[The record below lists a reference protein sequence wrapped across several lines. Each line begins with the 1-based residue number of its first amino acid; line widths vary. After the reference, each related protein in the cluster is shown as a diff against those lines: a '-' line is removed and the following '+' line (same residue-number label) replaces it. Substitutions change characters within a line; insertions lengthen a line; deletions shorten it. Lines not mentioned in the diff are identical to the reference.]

1 MSKNIQKKLTFDD
14 VLLVPRK
21 STVLPKEVDCSTM
34 LTKNISL
41 EIPIM
46 SAAMDTVTESDMAIA
61 LARQGGIGVIHKNL
75 SIDQQALMVD
85 KVKRYESGMIRNPIT
100 LDKNKTIR
108 EARQLMEQ
116 YSIGGL
122 PVLSGDKLVGII
134 TKRDIRFE
142 ANLDTLV
149 KDRMTSENLI
159 TVTSDTSNDEAK
171 KILQKY
177 RIERLLVVDK
187 NNKLDGLITV
197 KDLTKKEEFP
207 FSTKDKNG
215 RLRVAAALSVRDDW
229 QDRID
234 ALVKVGVDAVV
245 MDTAH
250 GHSQFVLDLVK
261 KIKNK
266 FPNLDLIAGNVATP
280 EATQDLISA
289 GADCVK
295 VGIGAGSSCTTRIVA
310 GVGMPQLSSII
321 DCAEVGIKNNIPI
334 IADGGIRYS
343 GDIAK
348 SLAGGA
354 SVVMLGGML
363 AGMDESPGETI
374 VYEGRRYKSYR
385 GMGSLAAMKEGGGER
400 YFQQEKDE
408 LKLVPEG
415 IEGMVPFRGPVNN
428 TIFQL
433 IGGLKSSMGYCG
445 AKNIKSFQK
454 NKKFI
459 EISSA
464 GVKESHPH
472 EVSIIKEAPN
482 YQGHDNTNFMRM
494 TFFYS
499 SR

>member
-1 MSKNIQKKLTFDD
+1 MSNNIEKKLTFDD

-21 STVLPKEVDCSTM
+21 SSVLPKEVDCATK

-41 EIPIM
+41 NIPIM

-75 SIDQQALMVD
+75 SIEDQVLMVD

-100 LDKNKTIR
+100 LDDQKTVR
-108 EARQLMEQ
+108 DAKQLMDQ

-122 PVLSGDKLVGII
+122 PVLSKGKLVGII

-142 ANLDTLV
+142 SNLNTLV
-149 KDRMTSENLI
+149 KDRMTSKNLI
-159 TVTSDTSNDEAK
+159 TVNSDTSNEDAK
-171 KILQKY
+171 KILQKH

-187 NNKLDGLITV
+187 QNNLDGLITV

-207 FSTKDKNG
+207 LSTKDKNG
-215 RLRVAAALSVRDDW
+215 RLRVAAAISVREDW
-229 QDRID
+229 KDRIK
-234 ALVKVGVDAVV
+234 ALIKVGVDAIVI
-245 MDTAH
+245 DTAH
-250 GHSQFVLDLVK
+250 GHSQFVLNLVK
-261 KIKNK
+261 KIKK
-266 FPNLDLIAGNVATP
+266 EFPSIDLIAGNVATA
-280 EATQDLISA
+280 EATEDLIKS

-295 VGIGAGSSCTTRIVA
+295 IGIGAGSSCTTRIIA
-310 GVGMPQLSSII
+310 GVGVPQLSAVM
-321 DCAEVGIKNNIPI
+321 DCAQVGIKHNTPI

-348 SLAGGA
+348 SLAAGA
-354 SVVMLGGML
+354 NVVMLGGML

-445 AKNIKSFQK
+445 AKDLKSFFK
-454 NKKFI
+454 HKKFI
-459 EISSA
+459 EISAA
-464 GVKESHPH
+464 GIKESHPH

-482 YQGHDNTNFMRM
+482 YQGHDK
-494 TFFYS
+494 
-499 SR
+499 

>member
-1 MSKNIQKKLTFDD
+1 MNYKKGLTFDD
-14 VLLVPRK
+14 VLLEPLHSSILPRDVKIK
-21 STVLPKEVDCSTM
+21 SR
-34 LTKNISL
+34 LTSSINL
-41 EIPIM
+41 NMPII
-46 SAAMDTVTESDMAIA
+46 SAAMDTVTESEMAIA

-75 SIDQQALMVD
+75 SIEEQALMVD
-85 KVKRYESGMIRNPIT
+85 KVKRYESGMIQNPIT
-100 LDKNKTIR
+100 LDQSKSVG
-108 EARQLMEQ
+108 EAKQLMDQ

-122 PVLSGDKLVGII
+122 PVLAKGKLVGII

-142 ANLDTLV
+142 SDLTVLV
-149 KDRMTSENLI
+149 KDRMTAKNLV
-159 TVTSDTSNDEAK
+159 TVKSDTTNEEAK
-171 KILQKY
+171 TILQKH
-177 RIERLLVVDK
+177 RIERLLVVDEK
-187 NNKLDGLITV
+187 DNLAGLITV

-207 FSTKDKNG
+207 NSSKDKNG
-215 RLRVAAALSVRDDW
+215 RLRVAAAVSVRDDW
-229 QDRID
+229 SDRIS
-234 ALVKVGVDAVV
+234 ALSSVGVDAVV
-245 MDTAH
+245 VDTAH
-250 GHSQFVLDLVK
+250 GHSEYVLELVK
-261 KIKNK
+261 KIKK
-266 FPNLDLIAGNVATP
+266 AFPKLDLIAGNVATAK
-280 EATQDLISA
+280 ATEDLIKA

-310 GVGMPQLSSII
+310 GIGVPQLSAVI
-321 DCAEVGIKNNIPI
+321 DCAKVGLKHNIPI

-348 SLAGGA
+348 SLAAGA

-445 AKNIKSFQK
+445 AKDLSSLYK

-459 EISSA
+459 QISAAA
-464 GVKESHPH
+464 GRESHPH

-482 YQGHDNTNFMRM
+482 YQGHDK
-494 TFFYS
+494 
-499 SR
+499 

>member
-1 MSKNIQKKLTFDD
+1 
-14 VLLVPRK
+14 
-21 STVLPKEVDCSTM
+21 
-34 LTKNISL
+34 
-41 EIPIM
+41 M

-75 SIDQQALMVD
+75 SIEDQALMVD

-100 LDKNKTIR
+100 LDDKKTVR
-108 EARQLMEQ
+108 DAKQLMDQ

-122 PVLSGDKLVGII
+122 PVLSKGKLVGII

-142 ANLDTLV
+142 SNLDTLV
-149 KDRMTSENLI
+149 KDRMTSKDLI
-159 TVTSDTSNDEAK
+159 TVNSDTSIEDAK
-171 KILQKY
+171 KILQKH

-187 NNKLDGLITV
+187 QNNLDGLITV

-207 FSTKDKNG
+207 LSTKDKNG
-215 RLRVAAALSVRDDW
+215 RLRVAAAISVREDW
-229 QDRID
+229 RDRIK
-234 ALVKVGVDAVV
+234 ALVKVDVDAIVV
-245 MDTAH
+245 DTAH

-261 KIKNK
+261 KIKK
-266 FPNLDLIAGNVATP
+266 EFPEVDLIAGNVSTA
-280 EATQDLISA
+280 EATEDLIKS

-295 VGIGAGSSCTTRIVA
+295 IGIGAGSSCTTRIIA
-310 GVGMPQLSSII
+310 GVGVPQLSAVM
-321 DCAEVGIKNNIPI
+321 DCAQVGLNQNTPI

-348 SLAGGA
+348 SLAAGA
-354 SVVMLGGML
+354 NVVMLGGML

-445 AKNIKSFQK
+445 AKDLKSFFK
-454 NKKFI
+454 HKKFI
-459 EISSA
+459 EISAA
-464 GVKESHPH
+464 GMKESHPH

-482 YQGHDNTNFMRM
+482 YQGHDK
-494 TFFYS
+494 
-499 SR
+499 

>member
-1 MSKNIQKKLTFDD
+1 MSNNIEKKLTFDD

-21 STVLPKEVDCSTM
+21 SSILPKEVDCSTQ
-34 LTKNISL
+34 LTKKISL
-41 EIPIM
+41 NIPVM

-75 SIDQQALMVD
+75 SIEKQSLMVD

-100 LDKNKTIR
+100 LDENKTVR
-108 EARQLMEQ
+108 DAKQLMEQ

-122 PVLSGDKLVGII
+122 PVLSNNKLVGII

-142 ANLDTLV
+142 SNLNTLV
-149 KDRMTSENLI
+149 KDRMTSKNLI
-159 TVTSDTSNDEAK
+159 TVSSIESNDQAK
-171 KILQKY
+171 EILQKH
-177 RIERLLVVDK
+177 RIERLLVVDE
-187 NNKLDGLITV
+187 NNNLDGLITV

-207 FSTKDKNG
+207 YSTKDKNG
-215 RLRVAAALSVRDDW
+215 RLRVAAAISVRDDW
-229 QDRID
+229 KQRIS
-234 ALVKVGVDAVV
+234 ALVEVGVDAIVV
-245 MDTAH
+245 DTAH
-250 GHSQFVLDLVK
+250 GHSQFVLDLVSE
-261 KIKNK
+261 IKNE

-280 EATQDLISA
+280 EATEDLIKS

-295 VGIGAGSSCTTRIVA
+295 IGIGAGSSCTTRIIA
-310 GVGMPQLSSII
+310 GVGVPQLSAVI
-321 DCAEVGIKNNIPI
+321 DCAEIGFKYDIPI

-343 GDIAK
+343 GDVAK
-348 SLAGGA
+348 SLAAGA
-354 SVVMLGGML
+354 NVVMLGGML

-428 TIFQL
+428 AIFQL

-445 AKNIKSFQK
+445 AKNLKSFHK
-454 NKKFI
+454 NKKFV

-482 YQGHDNTNFMRM
+482 YQGHDK
-494 TFFYS
+494 
-499 SR
+499 

>member
-1 MSKNIQKKLTFDD
+1 MSNNIEKKLTFDD

-21 STVLPKEVDCSTM
+21 SSVLPKEVDCATK

-41 EIPIM
+41 NIPIM

-75 SIDQQALMVD
+75 SIEDQALMVD

-100 LDKNKTIR
+100 LDDKKTVR
-108 EARQLMEQ
+108 DAKQLMDQ

-122 PVLSGDKLVGII
+122 PVLSKEKLVGII

-142 ANLDTLV
+142 SNLDTLV
-149 KDRMTSENLI
+149 KDRMTSKDLI
-159 TVTSDTSNDEAK
+159 TVNSDTSNEDAK
-171 KILQKY
+171 KILQKH

-187 NNKLDGLITV
+187 HNNLDGLITV

-207 FSTKDKNG
+207 LSTKDENG
-215 RLRVAAALSVRDDW
+215 RLRVAAAISVREDW
-229 QDRID
+229 RDRIK
-234 ALVKVGVDAVV
+234 ALVKVGVDAIVV
-245 MDTAH
+245 DTAH

-261 KIKNK
+261 KIKK
-266 FPNLDLIAGNVATP
+266 EFPEVDLIAGNVSTAQAT
-280 EATQDLISA
+280 EDLIKS

-295 VGIGAGSSCTTRIVA
+295 IGIGAGSSCTTRIIA
-310 GVGMPQLSSII
+310 GVGVPQLSAVM
-321 DCAEVGIKNNIPI
+321 DCAQVGLKHNTPI

-348 SLAGGA
+348 SLAAGA
-354 SVVMLGGML
+354 NVVMLGGML

-433 IGGLKSSMGYCG
+433 IGGLKSSMAYCG
-445 AKNIKSFQK
+445 AKDLKSFFK
-454 NKKFI
+454 HKKFI
-459 EISSA
+459 EISAA
-464 GVKESHPH
+464 GIKESHPH

-482 YQGHDNTNFMRM
+482 YQGHDK
-494 TFFYS
+494 
-499 SR
+499 

>member
-1 MSKNIQKKLTFDD
+1 MSNNVEKKLTFDD
-14 VLLVPRK
+14 VLLVPRR
-21 STVLPKEVDCSTM
+21 SSVLPKEVDCSTN
-34 LTKNISL
+34 LTKNITL
-41 EIPIM
+41 NIPVM
-46 SAAMDTVTESDMAIA
+46 SAAMDTVTESEMAIA

-75 SIDQQALMVD
+75 SIEDQALMVD

-100 LDKNKTIR
+100 LDEEKTVR
-108 EARQLMEQ
+108 DAKQLMEQ

-122 PVLSGDKLVGII
+122 PVLSKGKLVGII

-142 ANLDTLV
+142 SDLNTLV
-149 KDRMTSENLI
+149 KNRMTSKNLI
-159 TVTSDTSNDEAK
+159 TVDSDTSNEDAK
-171 KILQKY
+171 KILQKH

-187 NNKLDGLITV
+187 KNNLDGLITV

-215 RLRVAAALSVRDDW
+215 RLRVAAAISVREDW
-229 QDRID
+229 QERIK
-234 ALVKVGVDAVV
+234 ALVNVGVDAIVV
-245 MDTAH
+245 DTAH
-250 GHSQFVLDLVK
+250 GHSEFVLKLVK
-261 KIKNK
+261 EVKKE

-280 EATQDLISA
+280 EATEDLIKA

-295 VGIGAGSSCTTRIVA
+295 IGIGAGSSCTTRIIA
-310 GVGMPQLSSII
+310 GVGVPQLSAVM
-321 DCAEVGIKNNIPI
+321 DCAQVGIKNKIPI

-348 SLAGGA
+348 SLAAGA
-354 SVVMLGGML
+354 NVVMLGGML

-445 AKNIKSFQK
+445 ARDLKSLYE

-482 YQGHDNTNFMRM
+482 YQGHDK
-494 TFFYS
+494 
-499 SR
+499 

>member
-1 MSKNIQKKLTFDD
+1 MSNNVEKKLTFDD

-21 STVLPKEVDCSTM
+21 SSVLPKEVDCSTK
-34 LTKNISL
+34 LTKNITL
-41 EIPIM
+41 NIPIM
-46 SAAMDTVTESDMAIA
+46 SAAMDTVTESAMAIA
-61 LARQGGIGVIHKNL
+61 LSRQGGIGVIHKNL
-75 SIDQQALMVD
+75 TIEDQALMVD

-100 LDKNKTIR
+100 LDEGKTVR
-108 EARQLMEQ
+108 DAKQLMEQ

-122 PVLSGDKLVGII
+122 PVLSNGKLVGII

-142 ANLDTLV
+142 SDLETLV

-159 TVTSDTSNDEAK
+159 TVSSDTSNEDAK
-171 KILQKY
+171 KILQEH

-187 NNKLDGLITV
+187 HNNLDGLITV

-215 RLRVAAALSVRDDW
+215 RVRGAAAISVRDDW
-229 QDRID
+229 KDRIQ
-234 ALVKVGVDAVV
+234 ALANVGVDAIVV
-245 MDTAH
+245 DTAH
-250 GHSQFVLDLVK
+250 GHSEFVLELVK
-261 KIKNK
+261 KVKK
-266 FPNLDLIAGNVATP
+266 EFPVLDLIAGNVATA
-280 EATQDLISA
+280 EATEDLIKA

-295 VGIGAGSSCTTRIVA
+295 IGIGAGSSCTTRIIA
-310 GVGMPQLSSII
+310 GVGVPQLSAVM
-321 DCAEVGIKNNIPI
+321 DCAKIGMKHKIPI

-348 SLAGGA
+348 SLAAGA
-354 SVVMLGGML
+354 NVVMLGGML

-433 IGGLKSSMGYCG
+433 VGGLKSSMGYCG
-445 AKNIKSFQK
+445 AKDLSAFYK

-482 YQGHDNTNFMRM
+482 YQGHDK
-494 TFFYS
+494 
-499 SR
+499 

>member
-1 MSKNIQKKLTFDD
+1 MSNNVEKKLTFDD
-14 VLLVPRK
+14 VLLVPRR
-21 STVLPKEVDCSTM
+21 SSVLPKEVDCSTD
-34 LTKNISL
+34 LTKNITL
-41 EIPIM
+41 NIPVM
-46 SAAMDTVTESDMAIA
+46 SAAMDTVTESEMAIA

-75 SIDQQALMVD
+75 SIEDQALMVD

-100 LDKNKTIR
+100 LDEEKTIR
-108 EARQLMEQ
+108 DAKQLMEQ

-122 PVLSGDKLVGII
+122 PVLSKGKLVGII

-142 ANLDTLV
+142 SDLNTLV
-149 KDRMTSENLI
+149 KNRMTSKNLI
-159 TVTSDTSNDEAK
+159 TVDSDTSNEDAK
-171 KILQKY
+171 KILQKH

-187 NNKLDGLITV
+187 KNNLDGLITV

-215 RLRVAAALSVRDDW
+215 RLRVAAAISVREDW
-229 QDRID
+229 QERIK
-234 ALVKVGVDAVV
+234 ALVNVGVDAIVV
-245 MDTAH
+245 DTAH
-250 GHSQFVLDLVK
+250 GHSEFVLKLVK
-261 KIKNK
+261 EVKKE

-280 EATQDLISA
+280 EATEDLIKA

-295 VGIGAGSSCTTRIVA
+295 IGIGAGSSCTTRIIA
-310 GVGMPQLSSII
+310 GVGVPQLSAVM
-321 DCAEVGIKNNIPI
+321 DCAQVGIKNKIPI

-348 SLAGGA
+348 SLAAGA
-354 SVVMLGGML
+354 NVVMLGGML

-445 AKNIKSFQK
+445 AKDLKSLYE

-482 YQGHDNTNFMRM
+482 YQGHDK
-494 TFFYS
+494 
-499 SR
+499 

>member
-1 MSKNIQKKLTFDD
+1 MSNNVEKKLTFDD

-21 STVLPKEVDCSTM
+21 SSVLPKEVDCSTK
-34 LTKNISL
+34 LTKNITL
-41 EIPIM
+41 NIPIM
-46 SAAMDTVTESDMAIA
+46 SAAMDTVTESAMAIA
-61 LARQGGIGVIHKNL
+61 LSRQGGIGVIHKNL
-75 SIDQQALMVD
+75 TIEDQALMVD

-100 LDKNKTIR
+100 LDEGKTVR
-108 EARQLMEQ
+108 DAKQLMEQ

-122 PVLSGDKLVGII
+122 PVLSNGKLVGII

-142 ANLDTLV
+142 SDLETLV

-159 TVTSDTSNDEAK
+159 TVNSDTSNEDAK
-171 KILQKY
+171 KILQEH

-187 NNKLDGLITV
+187 HNNLDGLITV

-215 RLRVAAALSVRDDW
+215 RLRVAAAISVREDW
-229 QDRID
+229 KDRIQ
-234 ALVKVGVDAVV
+234 ALANVGVDAIVV
-245 MDTAH
+245 DTAH
-250 GHSQFVLDLVK
+250 GHSEFVLELVK
-261 KIKNK
+261 KVKK
-266 FPNLDLIAGNVATP
+266 EFPVLDLIAGNVATA
-280 EATQDLISA
+280 EATEDLIKA

-295 VGIGAGSSCTTRIVA
+295 IGIGAGSSCTTRIIA
-310 GVGMPQLSSII
+310 GVGVPQLSAVM
-321 DCAEVGIKNNIPI
+321 DCAKIGMKHKIPI

-348 SLAGGA
+348 SLAAGA
-354 SVVMLGGML
+354 NVVMLGGML

-433 IGGLKSSMGYCG
+433 VGGLKSSMGYCG
-445 AKNIKSFQK
+445 AKDLSAFYK

-482 YQGHDNTNFMRM
+482 YQGHDK
-494 TFFYS
+494 
-499 SR
+499 

>member
-1 MSKNIQKKLTFDD
+1 MSNNIEKKLTFDD

-21 STVLPKEVDCSTM
+21 SSVLPKEVDCATK

-41 EIPIM
+41 NIPIM

-75 SIDQQALMVD
+75 SIEDQVLMVD

-100 LDKNKTIR
+100 LDDQKTVR
-108 EARQLMEQ
+108 DAKQLMDQ

-122 PVLSGDKLVGII
+122 PVLSKGKLVGII

-142 ANLDTLV
+142 SNLNTLV
-149 KDRMTSENLI
+149 KDRMTSKNLI
-159 TVTSDTSNDEAK
+159 TVNSDTSNEDAK
-171 KILQKY
+171 KILQKH

-187 NNKLDGLITV
+187 QNNLDGLITV

-207 FSTKDKNG
+207 LSTKDKNG
-215 RLRVAAALSVRDDW
+215 RLRVAAAISVREDW
-229 QDRID
+229 KDRIK
-234 ALVKVGVDAVV
+234 ALIKVGVDAIVI
-245 MDTAH
+245 DTAH
-250 GHSQFVLDLVK
+250 GHSQFVLNLVK
-261 KIKNK
+261 KIKK
-266 FPNLDLIAGNVATP
+266 EFPSIDLIAGNVSTA
-280 EATQDLISA
+280 EATEDLIKS

-295 VGIGAGSSCTTRIVA
+295 IGIGAGSSCTTRIIA
-310 GVGMPQLSSII
+310 GVGVPQLSAVM
-321 DCAEVGIKNNIPI
+321 DCAQVGIKHNTPI

-348 SLAGGA
+348 SLAAGA
-354 SVVMLGGML
+354 NVVMLGGML

-445 AKNIKSFQK
+445 AKDLKSFFK
-454 NKKFI
+454 HKKFI
-459 EISSA
+459 EISAA
-464 GVKESHPH
+464 GIKESHPH

-482 YQGHDNTNFMRM
+482 YQGHDK
-494 TFFYS
+494 
-499 SR
+499 

>member
-1 MSKNIQKKLTFDD
+1 MSNNIEKKLTFDD

-21 STVLPKEVDCSTM
+21 SSVLPKEVDCATK

-41 EIPIM
+41 NIPIM

-75 SIDQQALMVD
+75 SIEDQVLMVD

-100 LDKNKTIR
+100 LDDQKTVR
-108 EARQLMEQ
+108 DAKQLMDQ

-122 PVLSGDKLVGII
+122 PVLSKGKLVGII

-142 ANLDTLV
+142 SNLNTLV
-149 KDRMTSENLI
+149 KDRMTSKNLI
-159 TVTSDTSNDEAK
+159 TVNSDTSNEDAK
-171 KILQKY
+171 KILQKH

-187 NNKLDGLITV
+187 QNNLDGLITV

-215 RLRVAAALSVRDDW
+215 RLRVAAAISVREDW
-229 QDRID
+229 KDRIK
-234 ALVKVGVDAVV
+234 ALIKVGVDAIVI
-245 MDTAH
+245 DTAH
-250 GHSQFVLDLVK
+250 GHSQFVLNLVK
-261 KIKNK
+261 KIKK
-266 FPNLDLIAGNVATP
+266 EFPSIDLIAGNVSTA
-280 EATQDLISA
+280 EATEDLIKS

-295 VGIGAGSSCTTRIVA
+295 IGIGAGSSCTTRIIA
-310 GVGMPQLSSII
+310 GVGVPQLSAVM
-321 DCAEVGIKNNIPI
+321 DCAQVGIKHNTPI

-348 SLAGGA
+348 SLAAGA
-354 SVVMLGGML
+354 NVVMLGGML

-445 AKNIKSFQK
+445 AKDLKSFFK
-454 NKKFI
+454 HKKFI
-459 EISSA
+459 EISAA
-464 GVKESHPH
+464 GIKESHPH

-482 YQGHDNTNFMRM
+482 YQGHDK
-494 TFFYS
+494 
-499 SR
+499 

>member
-1 MSKNIQKKLTFDD
+1 MSNNVEKKLTFDD
-14 VLLVPRK
+14 VLLVPRR
-21 STVLPKEVDCSTM
+21 SSVLPKEVDCSTN
-34 LTKNISL
+34 LTKNITL
-41 EIPIM
+41 NIPVM
-46 SAAMDTVTESDMAIA
+46 SAAMDTVTESEMAIA

-75 SIDQQALMVD
+75 SIEDQALMVD

-100 LDKNKTIR
+100 LDEEKTVR
-108 EARQLMEQ
+108 DAKQLMEQ

-122 PVLSGDKLVGII
+122 PVLSKGKLVGII

-142 ANLDTLV
+142 PDLNTLV
-149 KDRMTSENLI
+149 KNRMTSKNLI
-159 TVTSDTSNDEAK
+159 TVDSDTSNEDAK
-171 KILQKY
+171 KILQKH

-187 NNKLDGLITV
+187 KNNLDGLITV

-215 RLRVAAALSVRDDW
+215 RLRVAAAISVREDW
-229 QDRID
+229 QERIK
-234 ALVKVGVDAVV
+234 ALVEVGVDAIVV
-245 MDTAH
+245 DTAH
-250 GHSQFVLDLVK
+250 GHSEFVLKLVK
-261 KIKNK
+261 EVKKE

-280 EATQDLISA
+280 EATEDLIKA

-295 VGIGAGSSCTTRIVA
+295 IGIGAGSSCTTRIIA
-310 GVGMPQLSSII
+310 GVGVPQLSAVM
-321 DCAEVGIKNNIPI
+321 DCAQVGIKNKIPI

-348 SLAGGA
+348 SLAAGA
-354 SVVMLGGML
+354 NVVMLGGML

-445 AKNIKSFQK
+445 AKDLKSLYE

-482 YQGHDNTNFMRM
+482 YQGHDK
-494 TFFYS
+494 
-499 SR
+499 

>member
-1 MSKNIQKKLTFDD
+1 MSNNVEKKLTFDD
-14 VLLVPRK
+14 VLLVPRR
-21 STVLPKEVDCSTM
+21 SSVLPKEVDCSTN
-34 LTKNISL
+34 LTKNITL
-41 EIPIM
+41 NIPVM
-46 SAAMDTVTESDMAIA
+46 SAAMDTVTESEMAIA

-75 SIDQQALMVD
+75 SIEDQALMVD

-100 LDKNKTIR
+100 LDEEKTVR
-108 EARQLMEQ
+108 DAKQLMEQ

-122 PVLSGDKLVGII
+122 PVLSKGKLVGII

-142 ANLDTLV
+142 PDLNTLV
-149 KDRMTSENLI
+149 KNRMTSKNLI
-159 TVTSDTSNDEAK
+159 TVDSDTSNEDAK
-171 KILQKY
+171 KILQKH

-187 NNKLDGLITV
+187 KNNLDGLITV

-215 RLRVAAALSVRDDW
+215 RLRVAAAISVREDW
-229 QDRID
+229 QERIK
-234 ALVKVGVDAVV
+234 ALVNVGVDAIVI
-245 MDTAH
+245 DTAH
-250 GHSQFVLDLVK
+250 GHSEFVLKLVK
-261 KIKNK
+261 EVKKE

-280 EATQDLISA
+280 EATEDLIKA

-295 VGIGAGSSCTTRIVA
+295 IGIGAGSSCTTRIIA
-310 GVGMPQLSSII
+310 GVGVPQLSAVM
-321 DCAEVGIKNNIPI
+321 DCAQVGIKNKIPI

-348 SLAGGA
+348 SLAAGA
-354 SVVMLGGML
+354 NVVMLGGML

-445 AKNIKSFQK
+445 AKDLKSLYE

-482 YQGHDNTNFMRM
+482 YQGHDK
-494 TFFYS
+494 
-499 SR
+499 

>member
-1 MSKNIQKKLTFDD
+1 MSNKIEKKLTFDD

-21 STVLPKEVDCSTM
+21 SSILPKEVDCSTK
-34 LTKNISL
+34 LTKKISL
-41 EIPIM
+41 NIPVM

-75 SIDQQALMVD
+75 SIEEQALMVD

-100 LDKNKTIR
+100 LDENKTVR
-108 EARQLMEQ
+108 DAKQLMEQ

-122 PVLSGDKLVGII
+122 PVLSNNKLVGII

-142 ANLDTLV
+142 SNLDTLV
-149 KDRMTSENLI
+149 KDRMTSKNLI
-159 TVTSDTSNDEAK
+159 TVTSIESNDQAK
-171 KILQKY
+171 EILQKH
-177 RIERLLVVDK
+177 RIERLLVVDE
-187 NNKLDGLITV
+187 NNNLDGLITV

-207 FSTKDKNG
+207 YSTKDKNG
-215 RLRVAAALSVRDDW
+215 RLRVAAAISVRDDW
-229 QDRID
+229 KQRIS
-234 ALVKVGVDAVV
+234 ALVEVGVDAIVV
-245 MDTAH
+245 DTAH
-250 GHSQFVLDLVK
+250 GHSQFVLDLVSE
-261 KIKNK
+261 IKNE

-280 EATQDLISA
+280 EATEDLIKS

-295 VGIGAGSSCTTRIVA
+295 IGIGAGSSCTTRIIA
-310 GVGMPQLSSII
+310 GVGVPQLSAVI
-321 DCAEVGIKNNIPI
+321 DCAEIGFKYDIPI

-343 GDIAK
+343 GDVAK
-348 SLAGGA
+348 SLAAGA
-354 SVVMLGGML
+354 NVVMLGGML

-428 TIFQL
+428 AIFQL

-445 AKNIKSFQK
+445 AKNLKSFHK

-482 YQGHDNTNFMRM
+482 YQGHDK
-494 TFFYS
+494 
-499 SR
+499 

>member
-1 MSKNIQKKLTFDD
+1 MSNNVEKKLTFDD

-21 STVLPKEVDCSTM
+21 SSVLPKEVDCSTK
-34 LTKNISL
+34 LTKNITL
-41 EIPIM
+41 NIPIM
-46 SAAMDTVTESDMAIA
+46 SAAMDTVTESAMAIA
-61 LARQGGIGVIHKNL
+61 LSRQGGIGVIHKNL
-75 SIDQQALMVD
+75 TIEDQALMVD

-100 LDKNKTIR
+100 LDEGKTVR
-108 EARQLMEQ
+108 DAKQLMEQ

-122 PVLSGDKLVGII
+122 PVLSNGKLVGII

-142 ANLDTLV
+142 SDLETLV

-159 TVTSDTSNDEAK
+159 TVNSDTSNEDAK
-171 KILQKY
+171 KILQEH

-187 NNKLDGLITV
+187 HNNLDGLITV

-207 FSTKDKNG
+207 FSTKDRNG
-215 RLRVAAALSVRDDW
+215 RLRVAAAISVRDDW
-229 QDRID
+229 KDRIQ
-234 ALVKVGVDAVV
+234 ALANVGVDAIVV
-245 MDTAH
+245 DTAH
-250 GHSQFVLDLVK
+250 GHSEFVLELVK
-261 KIKNK
+261 KVKK
-266 FPNLDLIAGNVATP
+266 EFPVLDLIAGNVATA
-280 EATQDLISA
+280 EATEDLIKA

-295 VGIGAGSSCTTRIVA
+295 IGIGAGSSCTTRIIA
-310 GVGMPQLSSII
+310 GVGVPQLSAVM
-321 DCAEVGIKNNIPI
+321 DCAKIGMKHKIPI

-348 SLAGGA
+348 SLAAGA
-354 SVVMLGGML
+354 NVVMLGGML

-445 AKNIKSFQK
+445 SQNLKSFYK
-454 NKKFI
+454 NKRFI

-482 YQGHDNTNFMRM
+482 YQGHDK
-494 TFFYS
+494 
-499 SR
+499 

>member
-1 MSKNIQKKLTFDD
+1 MSNNVEKKLTFDD

-21 STVLPKEVDCSTM
+21 SSVLPKEVDCSTN
-34 LTKNISL
+34 LTKNITL
-41 EIPIM
+41 NIPVM
-46 SAAMDTVTESDMAIA
+46 SAAMDTVTESEMAIA

-75 SIDQQALMVD
+75 SIEDQALMVD

-100 LDKNKTIR
+100 LDEEKTVR
-108 EARQLMEQ
+108 YAKQLMEQ

-122 PVLSGDKLVGII
+122 PVLSKGKLVGII

-142 ANLDTLV
+142 SDLNTLV
-149 KDRMTSENLI
+149 KDRMTSKNLI
-159 TVTSDTSNDEAK
+159 TVDSDTSNEDAK
-171 KILQKY
+171 KILQKH

-187 NNKLDGLITV
+187 QNNLDGLITV

-215 RLRVAAALSVRDDW
+215 RLRVAAAISVREDW
-229 QDRID
+229 QERIK
-234 ALVKVGVDAVV
+234 ALVNVGVDAIVV
-245 MDTAH
+245 DTAH
-250 GHSQFVLDLVK
+250 GHSEFVLKLVK
-261 KIKNK
+261 EVKKE

-280 EATQDLISA
+280 EATEDLIKA

-295 VGIGAGSSCTTRIVA
+295 IGIGAGSSCTTRIIA
-310 GVGMPQLSSII
+310 GVGVPQLSAVM
-321 DCAEVGIKNNIPI
+321 DCAKVGIKNKIPI

-348 SLAGGA
+348 SLAAGA
-354 SVVMLGGML
+354 NVVMLGGML

-445 AKNIKSFQK
+445 AKDLKSLHE

-464 GVKESHPH
+464 GIKESHPH

-482 YQGHDNTNFMRM
+482 YQGHDK
-494 TFFYS
+494 
-499 SR
+499 

>member
-1 MSKNIQKKLTFDD
+1 MSNNIEKKLTFDD

-21 STVLPKEVDCSTM
+21 SSILPKEVDCSTQ
-34 LTKNISL
+34 LTKKISL
-41 EIPIM
+41 NIPVM

-75 SIDQQALMVD
+75 TIKEQALMVD

-100 LDKNKTIR
+100 LDENKTVR
-108 EARQLMEQ
+108 DANQLMEQ

-122 PVLSGDKLVGII
+122 PVLSNDKLVGII

-142 ANLDTLV
+142 SNLDTLV
-149 KDRMTSENLI
+149 KDRMTSENLV
-159 TVTSDTSNDEAK
+159 TVNSETSNDEAK
-171 KILQKY
+171 KILQKH

-187 NNKLDGLITV
+187 NNNLAGLITV

-207 FSTKDKNG
+207 HSTKDKNG
-215 RLRVAAALSVRDDW
+215 RLRVAAAISVRNDW
-229 QDRID
+229 KERIS
-234 ALVKVGVDAVV
+234 ALADVSVDAIVV
-245 MDTAH
+245 DTAH

-261 KIKNK
+261 EIKK
-266 FPNLDLIAGNVATP
+266 EFPRLDLIAGNVATP
-280 EATQDLISA
+280 EATEDLIKS

-295 VGIGAGSSCTTRIVA
+295 IGIGAGSSCTTRIIA
-310 GVGMPQLSSII
+310 GVGVPQLSAVI
-321 DCAEVGIKNNIPI
+321 DCAEVGIKYDTPI

-343 GDIAK
+343 GDVAK
-348 SLAGGA
+348 SLAAGA
-354 SVVMLGGML
+354 NVVMLGGML

-415 IEGMVPFRGPVNN
+415 IEGMVPFRGPVNS

-445 AKNIKSFQK
+445 SENLKSFYK

-482 YQGHDNTNFMRM
+482 YQGHDK
-494 TFFYS
+494 
-499 SR
+499 

>member
-1 MSKNIQKKLTFDD
+1 MSNNVEKKLTFDD
-14 VLLVPRK
+14 VLLVPRR
-21 STVLPKEVDCSTM
+21 SSVLPKEVDCSTN
-34 LTKNISL
+34 LTKNITL
-41 EIPIM
+41 NIPVM
-46 SAAMDTVTESDMAIA
+46 SAAMDTVTESEMAIA

-75 SIDQQALMVD
+75 SIEDQALMVD

-100 LDKNKTIR
+100 LDEEKTVR
-108 EARQLMEQ
+108 DAKQLMEQ

-122 PVLSGDKLVGII
+122 PVLSKGKLVGII

-142 ANLDTLV
+142 SDLNTLV
-149 KDRMTSENLI
+149 KDRMTSKNLI
-159 TVTSDTSNDEAK
+159 TVDSDTSNEDAK
-171 KILQKY
+171 KILQKH

-187 NNKLDGLITV
+187 KNNLDGLITV

-215 RLRVAAALSVRDDW
+215 RLRVAAAISVREDW
-229 QDRID
+229 QERIK
-234 ALVKVGVDAVV
+234 ALINVGVDAIVV
-245 MDTAH
+245 DTAH
-250 GHSQFVLDLVK
+250 GHSEFVLKLVK
-261 KIKNK
+261 EVKKE

-280 EATQDLISA
+280 EATEDLIKA

-295 VGIGAGSSCTTRIVA
+295 IGIGAGSSCTTRIIA
-310 GVGMPQLSSII
+310 GVGVPQLSAVM
-321 DCAEVGIKNNIPI
+321 DCAQVGIKNKIPI

-348 SLAGGA
+348 SLAAGA
-354 SVVMLGGML
+354 NVVMLGGML

-445 AKNIKSFQK
+445 AKDLKSLYE

-482 YQGHDNTNFMRM
+482 YQGHDK
-494 TFFYS
+494 
-499 SR
+499 

>member
-1 MSKNIQKKLTFDD
+1 MSNNIEKKLTFDD

-21 STVLPKEVDCSTM
+21 SSILPKEVDCSTQ
-34 LTKNISL
+34 LTKKISL
-41 EIPIM
+41 NIPIM

-75 SIDQQALMVD
+75 SIEEQALMVD

-100 LDKNKTIR
+100 LDENKTVR
-108 EARQLMEQ
+108 DAKQLMEQ

-122 PVLSGDKLVGII
+122 PVLSNNKLVGII

-142 ANLDTLV
+142 SNLDTLV
-149 KDRMTSENLI
+149 KDRMTSKNLI
-159 TVTSDTSNDEAK
+159 TVTSIESNDQAK
-171 KILQKY
+171 EILQKH
-177 RIERLLVVDK
+177 RIERLLVVDE
-187 NNKLDGLITV
+187 NNNLDGLITV

-207 FSTKDKNG
+207 YSTKDKNG
-215 RLRVAAALSVRDDW
+215 RLRVAAAISVRDDW
-229 QDRID
+229 KQRIS
-234 ALVKVGVDAVV
+234 ALVEVGVDAIVV
-245 MDTAH
+245 DTAH
-250 GHSQFVLDLVK
+250 GHSQFVLDLVSE
-261 KIKNK
+261 IKNE

-280 EATQDLISA
+280 EATEDLIKS

-295 VGIGAGSSCTTRIVA
+295 IGIGAGSSCTTRIIA
-310 GVGMPQLSSII
+310 GVGVPQLSAVI
-321 DCAEVGIKNNIPI
+321 DCAEIGFKYDIPI

-343 GDIAK
+343 GDVAK
-348 SLAGGA
+348 SLAAGA
-354 SVVMLGGML
+354 NVVMLGGML

-428 TIFQL
+428 AIFQL

-445 AKNIKSFQK
+445 AKNLKSFHK

-482 YQGHDNTNFMRM
+482 YQGHDK
-494 TFFYS
+494 
-499 SR
+499 

>member
-1 MSKNIQKKLTFDD
+1 MSNNVEKKLTFDD
-14 VLLVPRK
+14 VLLVPRR
-21 STVLPKEVDCSTM
+21 SSVLPKEVDCSTN
-34 LTKNISL
+34 LTKNIIL
-41 EIPIM
+41 NIPVM
-46 SAAMDTVTESDMAIA
+46 SAAMDTVTESEMAIA

-75 SIDQQALMVD
+75 SIEDQALMVD

-100 LDKNKTIR
+100 LDEEKTVR
-108 EARQLMEQ
+108 DAKQLMEQ

-122 PVLSGDKLVGII
+122 PVLSKGKLVGII

-142 ANLDTLV
+142 PDLNTLV
-149 KDRMTSENLI
+149 KNRMTSKNLI
-159 TVTSDTSNDEAK
+159 TVDSDTSNEDAK
-171 KILQKY
+171 KILQKH

-187 NNKLDGLITV
+187 KNNLDGLITV

-215 RLRVAAALSVRDDW
+215 RLRVAAAISVREDW
-229 QDRID
+229 QERIK
-234 ALVKVGVDAVV
+234 ALVNVGVDAIVV
-245 MDTAH
+245 DTAH
-250 GHSQFVLDLVK
+250 GHSEFVLKLVK
-261 KIKNK
+261 EVKKE

-280 EATQDLISA
+280 EATEDLIKA

-295 VGIGAGSSCTTRIVA
+295 IGIGAGSSCTTRIIA
-310 GVGMPQLSSII
+310 GVGVPQLSAVM
-321 DCAEVGIKNNIPI
+321 DCAQVGIKNKIPI

-348 SLAGGA
+348 SLAAGA
-354 SVVMLGGML
+354 NVVMLGGML

-385 GMGSLAAMKEGGGER
+385 WMGSLAAMKEGGGER

-445 AKNIKSFQK
+445 AKDLKSLYE

-482 YQGHDNTNFMRM
+482 YQGHDK
-494 TFFYS
+494 
-499 SR
+499 

>member
-1 MSKNIQKKLTFDD
+1 MPNNIEKKLTFDD

-21 STVLPKEVDCSTM
+21 SSILPKEVDCSTQ
-34 LTKNISL
+34 LTKKISL
-41 EIPIM
+41 NIPVM

-75 SIDQQALMVD
+75 SIEEQALMVD

-100 LDKNKTIR
+100 LDENKTVR
-108 EARQLMEQ
+108 DAKQLMEQ

-122 PVLSGDKLVGII
+122 PVLSDDKLVGII

-142 ANLDTLV
+142 SNLDTLV
-149 KDRMTSENLI
+149 KDRMTLDNLV
-159 TVTSDTSNDEAK
+159 TVNSKTSNDEAK
-171 KILQKY
+171 KILQKH

-187 NNKLDGLITV
+187 NNNLDGLITV

-207 FSTKDKNG
+207 HSTKDTNG
-215 RLRVAAALSVRDDW
+215 RLRVAAAISVRDDW
-229 QDRID
+229 KERVS
-234 ALVKVGVDAVV
+234 ALESVGVDAIVV
-245 MDTAH
+245 DTAH

-261 KIKNK
+261 EIKNE
-266 FPNLDLIAGNVATP
+266 FPSLDLIAGNVATP
-280 EATQDLISA
+280 EATEDLIKS

-295 VGIGAGSSCTTRIVA
+295 IGIGAGSSCTTRIIA
-310 GVGMPQLSSII
+310 GVGVPQLSAVI
-321 DCAEVGIKNNIPI
+321 DCAEVGIKHDTPI

-343 GDIAK
+343 GDVAK
-348 SLAGGA
+348 SLAAGA
-354 SVVMLGGML
+354 DVVMLGGML

-400 YFQQEKDE
+400 YFQQERDE

-445 AKNIKSFQK
+445 SQNLKAFYK

-472 EVSIIKEAPN
+472 EVSIVKEAPN
-482 YQGHDNTNFMRM
+482 YQGHDK
-494 TFFYS
+494 
-499 SR
+499 

>member
-1 MSKNIQKKLTFDD
+1 MSNNVEKKLTFDD

-21 STVLPKEVDCSTM
+21 SSVLPKEVDCSTK
-34 LTKNISL
+34 LTKNITL
-41 EIPIM
+41 NIPIM
-46 SAAMDTVTESDMAIA
+46 SAAMDTVTESAMAIA
-61 LARQGGIGVIHKNL
+61 LSRQGGIGVIHKNL
-75 SIDQQALMVD
+75 TIEDQALMVD

-100 LDKNKTIR
+100 LDEGKTVR
-108 EARQLMEQ
+108 DAKQLMEQ

-122 PVLSGDKLVGII
+122 PVLSNGKLVGII

-142 ANLDTLV
+142 SDLETLV

-159 TVTSDTSNDEAK
+159 TVNSDTSNEDAK
-171 KILQKY
+171 KILQEH

-187 NNKLDGLITV
+187 HNNLDGLITV

-215 RLRVAAALSVRDDW
+215 RLRVAAAVSVRNDW
-229 QDRID
+229 KDRIQ
-234 ALVKVGVDAVV
+234 ALANVGVDAIVV
-245 MDTAH
+245 DTAH
-250 GHSQFVLDLVK
+250 GHSEFVLELVK
-261 KIKNK
+261 KVKK
-266 FPNLDLIAGNVATP
+266 EFPVLDLIAGNVATA
-280 EATQDLISA
+280 EATEDLIKA

-295 VGIGAGSSCTTRIVA
+295 IGIGAGSSCTTRIIA
-310 GVGMPQLSSII
+310 GVGVPQLSAVM
-321 DCAEVGIKNNIPI
+321 DCAKIGMKHKIPI

-348 SLAGGA
+348 SLAAGA
-354 SVVMLGGML
+354 NVVMLGGML

-433 IGGLKSSMGYCG
+433 VGGLKSSMGYCG
-445 AKNIKSFQK
+445 AKDLSAFYK

-482 YQGHDNTNFMRM
+482 YQGHDK
-494 TFFYS
+494 
-499 SR
+499 

>member
-1 MSKNIQKKLTFDD
+1 MSNNIEKKLTFDD

-21 STVLPKEVDCSTM
+21 SSILPKEVDCSTQ
-34 LTKNISL
+34 LTKKISL
-41 EIPIM
+41 NIPVM

-75 SIDQQALMVD
+75 TIKEQALMVD

-100 LDKNKTIR
+100 LDENKTVR
-108 EARQLMEQ
+108 DANQLMEQ

-122 PVLSGDKLVGII
+122 PVLSNDKLVGII

-142 ANLDTLV
+142 SNLDTLV
-149 KDRMTSENLI
+149 KDRMTSENLV
-159 TVTSDTSNDEAK
+159 TVNSETSNDEAK
-171 KILQKY
+171 KILQKH

-187 NNKLDGLITV
+187 NNNLAGLITV

-207 FSTKDKNG
+207 HSTKDKNG
-215 RLRVAAALSVRDDW
+215 RLRVAAAISVRNDW
-229 QDRID
+229 KERIS
-234 ALVKVGVDAVV
+234 ALADVSVDAIVV
-245 MDTAH
+245 DTAH

-261 KIKNK
+261 EIKK
-266 FPNLDLIAGNVATP
+266 EFPRLDLIAGNVATP
-280 EATQDLISA
+280 EATEDLIKS

-295 VGIGAGSSCTTRIVA
+295 IGIGAGSSCTTRIIA
-310 GVGMPQLSSII
+310 GVGVPQLSAVI
-321 DCAEVGIKNNIPI
+321 DCAEVGIKYDTPI

-343 GDIAK
+343 GDVAK
-348 SLAGGA
+348 SLAAGA
-354 SVVMLGGML
+354 NVVMLGGML

-415 IEGMVPFRGPVNN
+415 IEGMVPFRGPVNS

-445 AKNIKSFQK
+445 SENLKSFYSRSQK
-454 NKKFI
+454 AQN
-459 EISSA
+459 EISR
-464 GVKESHPH
+464 
-472 EVSIIKEAPN
+472 IFIK
-482 YQGHDNTNFMRM
+482 QKHL
-494 TFFYS
+494 
-499 SR
+499 

>member
-1 MSKNIQKKLTFDD
+1 MSNNVEKKLTFDD

-21 STVLPKEVDCSTM
+21 SSVLPKEVDCSTK
-34 LTKNISL
+34 LTKNITL
-41 EIPIM
+41 NIPIM
-46 SAAMDTVTESDMAIA
+46 SAAMDTVTESAMAIA
-61 LARQGGIGVIHKNL
+61 LSRQGGIGVIHKNL
-75 SIDQQALMVD
+75 TIEDQALMVD

-100 LDKNKTIR
+100 LDEGKTVR
-108 EARQLMEQ
+108 DAKQLMEQ

-122 PVLSGDKLVGII
+122 PVLSNGKLVGII

-142 ANLDTLV
+142 SDLETLV

-159 TVTSDTSNDEAK
+159 TVSSDTSNEDAK
-171 KILQKY
+171 KILQEH

-187 NNKLDGLITV
+187 HNNLDGLITV

-215 RLRVAAALSVRDDW
+215 RLRVAAAISVRDDW
-229 QDRID
+229 KDRIQ
-234 ALVKVGVDAVV
+234 ALANVGVDAIVV
-245 MDTAH
+245 DTAH
-250 GHSQFVLDLVK
+250 GHSEFVLELVK
-261 KIKNK
+261 KVKK
-266 FPNLDLIAGNVATP
+266 EFPVLDLIAGNVATA
-280 EATQDLISA
+280 EATEDLIKA

-295 VGIGAGSSCTTRIVA
+295 IGIGAGSSCTTRIIA
-310 GVGMPQLSSII
+310 GVGVPQLSAVM
-321 DCAEVGIKNNIPI
+321 DCAKIGMKHKIPI

-348 SLAGGA
+348 SLAAGA
-354 SVVMLGGML
+354 NVVMLGGML

-433 IGGLKSSMGYCG
+433 VGGLKSSMGYCG
-445 AKNIKSFQK
+445 AKDLSAFYK

-482 YQGHDNTNFMRM
+482 YQGHDK
-494 TFFYS
+494 
-499 SR
+499 

>member
-1 MSKNIQKKLTFDD
+1 MSNNVEKKLTFDD

-21 STVLPKEVDCSTM
+21 SSVLPKEVDCSTK
-34 LTKNISL
+34 LTKNITL
-41 EIPIM
+41 NIPIM
-46 SAAMDTVTESDMAIA
+46 SAAMDTVTESAMAIA
-61 LARQGGIGVIHKNL
+61 LSRQGGIGVIHKNL
-75 SIDQQALMVD
+75 TIEDQALMVD

-100 LDKNKTIR
+100 LDEGKTVR
-108 EARQLMEQ
+108 DAKQLMEQ

-122 PVLSGDKLVGII
+122 PVLSNGKLVGII

-142 ANLDTLV
+142 SDLETLV

-159 TVTSDTSNDEAK
+159 TVNSDTSNEDAK
-171 KILQKY
+171 KILQEH

-187 NNKLDGLITV
+187 HNNLDGLITV

-207 FSTKDKNG
+207 HSTKDKNG
-215 RLRVAAALSVRDDW
+215 RLRVAAAISVRDDW
-229 QDRID
+229 KERVS
-234 ALVKVGVDAVV
+234 ALVSVGVDAIVV
-245 MDTAH
+245 DTAH

-261 KIKNK
+261 EIKNE
-266 FPNLDLIAGNVATP
+266 FPSLDLIAGNVATP
-280 EATQDLISA
+280 EATEDLIKS

-295 VGIGAGSSCTTRIVA
+295 IGIGAGSSCTTRIIA
-310 GVGMPQLSSII
+310 GVGVPQLSAVI
-321 DCAEVGIKNNIPI
+321 DCAEVGIKHDTPI

-343 GDIAK
+343 GDVAK
-348 SLAGGA
+348 SLAAGA
-354 SVVMLGGML
+354 NVVMLGGML

-400 YFQQEKDE
+400 YFQQERDE

-445 AKNIKSFQK
+445 SQNLKAFYK

-472 EVSIIKEAPN
+472 EVSIVKEAPN
-482 YQGHDNTNFMRM
+482 YQGHDR
-494 TFFYS
+494 
-499 SR
+499 

>member
-1 MSKNIQKKLTFDD
+1 MSNNIEKKLTFDD

-21 STVLPKEVDCSTM
+21 SSVLPKEVNCATK
-34 LTKNISL
+34 LTKNITL
-41 EIPIM
+41 NIPIM

-75 SIDQQALMVD
+75 SIEDQALMVD

-100 LDKNKTIR
+100 LDDKKTVR
-108 EARQLMEQ
+108 DAKQLMDQ

-122 PVLSGDKLVGII
+122 PVLSKEKLVGII

-142 ANLDTLV
+142 SNLDTLV
-149 KDRMTSENLI
+149 KDRMTSKDLI
-159 TVTSDTSNDEAK
+159 TVNSDTSNEDAK
-171 KILQKY
+171 KILQKH

-187 NNKLDGLITV
+187 QNNLDGLITV

-207 FSTKDKNG
+207 LSTKDKNG
-215 RLRVAAALSVRDDW
+215 RLRVAAAISVREDW
-229 QDRID
+229 RDRIK
-234 ALVKVGVDAVV
+234 ALVKVGVDAIVV
-245 MDTAH
+245 DTAH

-261 KIKNK
+261 KIKK
-266 FPNLDLIAGNVATP
+266 EFPEVDLIAGNVSTA
-280 EATQDLISA
+280 EATEDLIKS

-295 VGIGAGSSCTTRIVA
+295 IGIGAGSSCTTRIIA
-310 GVGMPQLSSII
+310 GVGVPQLSAVM
-321 DCAEVGIKNNIPI
+321 DCAQVGLKHNTPI

-348 SLAGGA
+348 SLAAGA
-354 SVVMLGGML
+354 NVVMLGGML

-445 AKNIKSFQK
+445 AKDLKSFFK
-454 NKKFI
+454 HKKFI
-459 EISSA
+459 EISAA
-464 GVKESHPH
+464 GIKESHPH

-482 YQGHDNTNFMRM
+482 YQGHDK
-494 TFFYS
+494 
-499 SR
+499 

>member
-1 MSKNIQKKLTFDD
+1 MSNSIEKKLTFDD

-21 STVLPKEVDCSTM
+21 SAVLPKEVDTSTM

-41 EIPIM
+41 QIPIM

-75 SIDQQALMVD
+75 SINEQALMVD

-100 LDKNKTIR
+100 LDENKTIR
-108 EARQLMEQ
+108 EAKQLMEQ

-122 PVLSGDKLVGII
+122 PVLCNEKLVGII

-142 ANLDTLV
+142 NNLDTLV
-149 KDRMTSENLI
+149 KDRMTSDDLI
-159 TVTSDTSNDEAK
+159 TVTSETSNEEAK
-171 KILQKY
+171 KILQKH

-187 NNKLDGLITV
+187 NDKLDGLITV

-215 RLRVAAALSVRDDW
+215 RLRVAAAFSVRDDW
-229 QDRID
+229 QERIE
-234 ALVKVGVDAVV
+234 ALVKVGVDVVV

-261 KIKNK
+261 KVKKK

-310 GVGMPQLSSII
+310 GVGMPQLSSVI
-321 DCAEVGIKNNIPI
+321 DCAEVGIKNKIPI

-445 AKNIKSFQK
+445 AKNLELFQK

-482 YQGHDNTNFMRM
+482 YQGHDK
-494 TFFYS
+494 
-499 SR
+499 

>member
-1 MSKNIQKKLTFDD
+1 MPNNIEKKLTFDD

-21 STVLPKEVDCSTM
+21 SSILPKEVDCSTQ
-34 LTKNISL
+34 LTKKISL
-41 EIPIM
+41 NIPVM

-75 SIDQQALMVD
+75 SIEDQALMVD

-100 LDKNKTIR
+100 LDENKTVR
-108 EARQLMEQ
+108 DAKQLMEQ

-122 PVLSGDKLVGII
+122 PVLSDDKLVGII

-142 ANLDTLV
+142 SNLDTLV
-149 KDRMTSENLI
+149 KDRMTLDNLV
-159 TVTSDTSNDEAK
+159 TVNSKTSNDEAK
-171 KILQKY
+171 KILQKH

-187 NNKLDGLITV
+187 NNNLDGLITV

-207 FSTKDKNG
+207 HSTKDKNG
-215 RLRVAAALSVRDDW
+215 RLRVAAAISVRDDW
-229 QDRID
+229 KERVS
-234 ALVKVGVDAVV
+234 ALVSVGVDAIVV
-245 MDTAH
+245 DTAH

-261 KIKNK
+261 EIKNE
-266 FPNLDLIAGNVATP
+266 FPSLDLIAGNVATP
-280 EATQDLISA
+280 EATEDLIKS

-295 VGIGAGSSCTTRIVA
+295 IGIGAGSSCTTRIIA
-310 GVGMPQLSSII
+310 GVGVPQLSAVI
-321 DCAEVGIKNNIPI
+321 DCAEVGIKHDTPI

-343 GDIAK
+343 GDVAK
-348 SLAGGA
+348 SLAAGA
-354 SVVMLGGML
+354 NVVMLGGML

-400 YFQQEKDE
+400 YFQQERDE

-445 AKNIKSFQK
+445 SQNLKAFYK

-472 EVSIIKEAPN
+472 EVSIVKEAPN
-482 YQGHDNTNFMRM
+482 YQGHDK
-494 TFFYS
+494 
-499 SR
+499 

>member
-1 MSKNIQKKLTFDD
+1 MPNNIEKKLTFDD

-21 STVLPKEVDCSTM
+21 SSILPKEVDCSTQ
-34 LTKNISL
+34 LTKKISL
-41 EIPIM
+41 NIPVM

-75 SIDQQALMVD
+75 SIEEQALMVD

-100 LDKNKTIR
+100 LDENKTVR
-108 EARQLMEQ
+108 DAKQLMEQ

-122 PVLSGDKLVGII
+122 PVLSDDKLVGII

-142 ANLDTLV
+142 SNLDTLV
-149 KDRMTSENLI
+149 KDRMTLDNLV
-159 TVTSDTSNDEAK
+159 TVNSKTSNDEAK
-171 KILQKY
+171 KILQKH

-187 NNKLDGLITV
+187 NNNLDGLITV

-207 FSTKDKNG
+207 HSTKDKNG
-215 RLRVAAALSVRDDW
+215 RLRVAAAISVRDDW
-229 QDRID
+229 KERVS
-234 ALVKVGVDAVV
+234 ALVSVGVDAIVV
-245 MDTAH
+245 DTAH
-250 GHSQFVLDLVK
+250 GHSGFVLDLVK
-261 KIKNK
+261 EIKNE
-266 FPNLDLIAGNVATP
+266 FPSLDLIAGNVATP
-280 EATQDLISA
+280 EATEDLIKS

-295 VGIGAGSSCTTRIVA
+295 IGIGAGSSCTTRIIA
-310 GVGMPQLSSII
+310 GVGVPQLSAVI
-321 DCAEVGIKNNIPI
+321 DCAEVGIKHDTPI

-343 GDIAK
+343 GDVAK
-348 SLAGGA
+348 SLAAGA
-354 SVVMLGGML
+354 NVVMLGGML

-400 YFQQEKDE
+400 YFQQERDE

-445 AKNIKSFQK
+445 SQNLKAFYK

-472 EVSIIKEAPN
+472 EVSIVKEAPN
-482 YQGHDNTNFMRM
+482 YQGHDK
-494 TFFYS
+494 
-499 SR
+499 

>member
-1 MSKNIQKKLTFDD
+1 MPNKVEKKLTFDD
-14 VLLVPRK
+14 VLLVPRR
-21 STVLPKEVDCSTM
+21 SSVLPKEVDCSTN
-34 LTKNISL
+34 LTKNIIL
-41 EIPIM
+41 NIPVM
-46 SAAMDTVTESDMAIA
+46 SAAMDTVTESEMAIA

-75 SIDQQALMVD
+75 SIEDQALMVD

-100 LDKNKTIR
+100 LDEEKTVR
-108 EARQLMEQ
+108 DAKQLMEQ

-122 PVLSGDKLVGII
+122 PVLSKGKLVGII

-142 ANLDTLV
+142 PDLNTLV
-149 KDRMTSENLI
+149 KNRMTSKNLI
-159 TVTSDTSNDEAK
+159 TVDSDTSNEDAK
-171 KILQKY
+171 KILQKH

-187 NNKLDGLITV
+187 KNNLDGLITV

-215 RLRVAAALSVRDDW
+215 RLRVAAAISVREDW
-229 QDRID
+229 QERIK
-234 ALVKVGVDAVV
+234 ALVNVGVDAIVV
-245 MDTAH
+245 DTAH
-250 GHSQFVLDLVK
+250 GHSEFVLKLVK
-261 KIKNK
+261 EVKKE

-280 EATQDLISA
+280 EATEDLIKA

-295 VGIGAGSSCTTRIVA
+295 IGIGAGSSCTTRIIA
-310 GVGMPQLSSII
+310 GVGVPQLSAVM
-321 DCAEVGIKNNIPI
+321 DCAQVGIKNKIPI

-348 SLAGGA
+348 SLAAGA
-354 SVVMLGGML
+354 NVVMLGGML

-445 AKNIKSFQK
+445 ARDLKSLYE

-482 YQGHDNTNFMRM
+482 YQGHDK
-494 TFFYS
+494 
-499 SR
+499 

>member
-34 LTKNISL
+34 LTKKISL

-482 YQGHDNTNFMRM
+482 YQGHDK
-494 TFFYS
+494 
-499 SR
+499 

>member
-1 MSKNIQKKLTFDD
+1 MSNNIEKKLTFDD

-21 STVLPKEVDCSTM
+21 SSVLPKEVDCATK
-34 LTKNISL
+34 LTKNITL
-41 EIPIM
+41 NIPIM

-75 SIDQQALMVD
+75 SIEDQALMVD

-100 LDKNKTIR
+100 LDDKKTVR
-108 EARQLMEQ
+108 DAKQLMDQ

-122 PVLSGDKLVGII
+122 PVLSKEKLVGII

-142 ANLDTLV
+142 SNLDTLV
-149 KDRMTSENLI
+149 KDRMTSKDLI
-159 TVTSDTSNDEAK
+159 TVNSDTSNEDAK
-171 KILQKY
+171 KILQKH

-187 NNKLDGLITV
+187 HNNLDGLITV

-207 FSTKDKNG
+207 LSTKDKNG
-215 RLRVAAALSVRDDW
+215 RLRVAAAISVREDW
-229 QDRID
+229 RDRIK
-234 ALVKVGVDAVV
+234 ALVKVGVDAIVV
-245 MDTAH
+245 DTAH

-261 KIKNK
+261 KIKK
-266 FPNLDLIAGNVATP
+266 EFPEVDIIAGNVSTA
-280 EATQDLISA
+280 EATEDLIKS

-295 VGIGAGSSCTTRIVA
+295 IGIGAGSSCTTRIIA
-310 GVGMPQLSSII
+310 GVGVPQLSAVM
-321 DCAEVGIKNNIPI
+321 DCAQVGLKHNTPI

-348 SLAGGA
+348 SLAAGA
-354 SVVMLGGML
+354 NVVMLGGML

-445 AKNIKSFQK
+445 AKDLKSFFEH
-454 NKKFI
+454 KKFI
-459 EISSA
+459 EISAA
-464 GVKESHPH
+464 GMKESHPH

-482 YQGHDNTNFMRM
+482 YQGHDK
-494 TFFYS
+494 
-499 SR
+499 

>member
-1 MSKNIQKKLTFDD
+1 MSNNVEKKLTFDD
-14 VLLVPRK
+14 VLLVPRR
-21 STVLPKEVDCSTM
+21 SSILPKEVDCSTN
-34 LTKNISL
+34 LTKNITL
-41 EIPIM
+41 NIPVM
-46 SAAMDTVTESDMAIA
+46 SAAMDTVTESEMAIA

-75 SIDQQALMVD
+75 SIEDQALMVD

-100 LDKNKTIR
+100 LDEEKTVR
-108 EARQLMEQ
+108 DAKQLMEQ

-122 PVLSGDKLVGII
+122 PVLSKGKLVGII

-142 ANLDTLV
+142 SDLNTLV
-149 KDRMTSENLI
+149 KNRMTSKNLI
-159 TVTSDTSNDEAK
+159 TVDSDTSNEDAK
-171 KILQKY
+171 KILQKH

-187 NNKLDGLITV
+187 KNNLDGLITV

-215 RLRVAAALSVRDDW
+215 RLRVAAAISVREDW
-229 QDRID
+229 QERIK
-234 ALVKVGVDAVV
+234 ALVNVGVDAIVV
-245 MDTAH
+245 DTAH
-250 GHSQFVLDLVK
+250 GHSEFVLKLVK
-261 KIKNK
+261 EVKKE

-280 EATQDLISA
+280 EATEDLIKA

-295 VGIGAGSSCTTRIVA
+295 IGIGAGSSCTTRIIA
-310 GVGMPQLSSII
+310 GVGVPQLSAVM
-321 DCAEVGIKNNIPI
+321 DCAQVGIKNKIPI

-348 SLAGGA
+348 SLAAGA
-354 SVVMLGGML
+354 NVVMLGGML

-445 AKNIKSFQK
+445 AKNLKSLYE

-482 YQGHDNTNFMRM
+482 YQGHDK
-494 TFFYS
+494 
-499 SR
+499 